1 MRTARNR
8 PIHDERTLH
17 LLNSVLFTLLSG
29 FISFLIQTFKQA
41 TMSMDCVINSFRK
54 YIYYF
59 LQSVKQICQALCII
73 LYKKLSYQPNI
84 GKHTCTHVVYFCN
97 TAIFQ
102 CVLSI

>member
-41 TMSMDCVINSFRK
+41 AMSMDCVINSFRK

-59 LQSVKQICQALCII
+59 LQSVKQIQRSFSVFFQ
-73 LYKKLSYQPNI
+73 YKD
-84 GKHTCTHVVYFCN
+84 F
-97 TAIFQ
+97 
-102 CVLSI
+102 